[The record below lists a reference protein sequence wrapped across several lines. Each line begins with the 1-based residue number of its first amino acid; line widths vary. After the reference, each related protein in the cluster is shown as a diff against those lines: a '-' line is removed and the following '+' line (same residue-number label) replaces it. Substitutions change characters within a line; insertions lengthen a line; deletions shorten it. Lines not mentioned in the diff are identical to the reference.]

1 MPFRFNPLTG
11 ALDYYSNPVQV
22 PSDPVVSNGL
32 SISGNTISLAL
43 ATENTSGAL
52 SSEDYT
58 SFKNKKEYIP
68 ISETI
73 VLTTQH
79 VAEKKVTLSNI
90 PSFPESTLL
99 TLQGGAL
106 QRYGIE
112 FVVVGQELIWNGL
125 TLDGFLEVDDT
136 LLIYYQTE

>member
-22 PSDPVVSNGL
+22 PSDPIVSNGL
-32 SISGNTISLAL
+32 TITGNTITLAL
-43 ATENTSGAL
+43 ATETTAGAI

-58 SFKNKKEYIP
+58 LFKNKKEYIP
-68 ISETI
+68 ISQTI
-73 VLTTQH
+73 ILTTQN
-79 VAEKKVTLSNI
+79 VAEKKITLSNI
-90 PSFPESTLL
+90 PSFPESTML

-125 TLDGFLEVDDT
+125 SLDGFLEVDET
-136 LLIYYQTE
+136 LLVYYQTE